1 MKKITS
7 KDNEKIKYVAKLIL
21 NKKFRET
28 EKKFVVE
35 GFKAVYEAC
44 CFGLKL
50 RDVFVHHSFLEK
62 FEFLDENKLT
72 LVDDN
77 ILKKI
82 STTESFSKCV
92 AVFDMLDYSLND
104 LKTKNTIVLLENI
117 KDSGNLGTIIR
128 SANAFGVDGIV
139 LYGDTIDLYNTKVI
153 RSSVGNF
160 LKIPIV
166 KVNDIE
172 AIKTTFR
179 LHTFYATKVDT
190 DVDLKTIKFEEK
202 KVIMFG
208 SEAEGL
214 SNKLFDLA
222 DNFFTIKMQNRVES
236 LNLSVAASIVFY
248 SL

>member
-50 RDVFVHHSFLEK
+50 REVFVHHSFLEK

-117 KDSGNLGTIIR
+117 KDGGNLGTIIR
-128 SANAFGVDGIV
+128 STNAFGVDGIV
-139 LYGDTIDLYNTKVI
+139 LYGDTIDLYNPKVI

-172 AIKTTFR
+172 AIKTTFK

>member
-50 RDVFVHHSFLEK
+50 REVFVHHSFLEK

-117 KDSGNLGTIIR
+117 KDGGNLGTIIR

-139 LYGDTIDLYNTKVI
+139 LYGDTIDLYNPKVI

-172 AIKTTFR
+172 AIKTTFK

>member
-1 MKKITS
+1 MKKISS

-21 NKKFRET
+21 NKKFREN
-28 EKKFVVE
+28 EKKFVIE
-35 GFKAVYEAC
+35 GFKAIYDAY

-50 RDVFVHHSFLEK
+50 NDVFVHNSFLEK
-62 FEFLDENKLT
+62 FDFLDETKLT
-72 LVDDN
+72 LVEDN

-92 AVFDMLDYSLND
+92 AVFDMVGYSLND

-117 KDSGNLGTIIR
+117 KDGGNLGTIIR

-139 LYGDTIDLYNTKVI
+139 LYGDTIDIYNSKVI

-172 AIKTTFR
+172 AIKATFKT
-179 LHTFYATKVDT
+179 HTFYATKVDT
-190 DVDLKTIKFEEK
+190 NIDLKTIKFKEK

-214 SNKLFDLA
+214 SDKLFDIA
-222 DNFFTIKMQNRVES
+222 DKFFTIKMQNKVES
-236 LNLSVAASIVFY
+236 LNLSVAASIIFY

>member
-117 KDSGNLGTIIR
+117 KDGGNLGTIIR

-139 LYGDTIDLYNTKVI
+139 LYGDTIDLYNPKVI

-172 AIKTTFR
+172 AIKTPFK

>member
-117 KDSGNLGTIIR
+117 KDGGNLGTIIR

-139 LYGDTIDLYNTKVI
+139 LYGDTIDLYNPKVI

>member
-104 LKTKNTIVLLENI
+104 FKTKNTIVLLENI
-117 KDSGNLGTIIR
+117 KDGGNLGTIIR

-139 LYGDTIDLYNTKVI
+139 LYGDTIDLYNPKVI

-172 AIKTTFR
+172 AIKTTFK

>member
-35 GFKAVYEAC
+35 GFKAIYEAC

-50 RDVFVHHSFLEK
+50 RDVFVHHSFLQK

-72 LVDDN
+72 LVEDN

-104 LKTKNTIVLLENI
+104 LKTKKTIVLLENI
-117 KDSGNLGTIIR
+117 KDGGNLGTIIR

-139 LYGDTIDLYNTKVI
+139 LYGDTIDTYNPKVI

-179 LHTFYATKVDT
+179 HHSFYATKVDT
-190 DVDLKTIKFEEK
+190 DVDLKAIKFEEK

-222 DNFFTIKMQNRVES
+222 DHFFTIKMQNRVES